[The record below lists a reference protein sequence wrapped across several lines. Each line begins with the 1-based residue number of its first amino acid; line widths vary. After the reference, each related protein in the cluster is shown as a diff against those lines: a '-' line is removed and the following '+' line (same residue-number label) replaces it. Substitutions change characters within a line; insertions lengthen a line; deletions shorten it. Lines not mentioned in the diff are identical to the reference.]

1 MVYNGINFV
10 DQQENIMSRRRM
22 GVAKLTDKELARL
35 QAMEAELGAL
45 VVALEP
51 QYKMAE
57 LSTEQV
63 AQLQALEESLGVILL
78 AYNND

>member
-1 MVYNGINFV
+1 
-10 DQQENIMSRRRM
+10 MSRRRM

-35 QAMEAELGAL
+35 QAMEQELGAL

-57 LSTEQV
+57 LSAEQL
-63 AQLQALEESLGVILL
+63 AQLQSLEESLGVILL
-78 AYNND
+78 AYHND

>member
-1 MVYNGINFV
+1 
-10 DQQENIMSRRRM
+10 MSTRRM

-35 QAMEAELGAL
+35 QAMESELGAL

-51 QYKMAE
+51 QYKMAK
-57 LSTEQV
+57 LSDEQV
-63 AQLQALEESLGVILL
+63 EQLKSLEASLGVILL